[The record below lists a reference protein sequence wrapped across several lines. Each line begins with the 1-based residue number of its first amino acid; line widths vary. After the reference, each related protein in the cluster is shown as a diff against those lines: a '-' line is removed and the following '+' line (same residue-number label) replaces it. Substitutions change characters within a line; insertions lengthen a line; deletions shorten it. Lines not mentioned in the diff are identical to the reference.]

1 MNKLTD
7 VFTTADIKRK
17 AVRINYINIK
27 EDYVL
32 SKLVCWLL
40 LISNNPF
47 EILLAIP
54 SRYLYSLSS
63 NVRL

>member
-54 SRYLYSLSS
+54 SRDLYSLSS